1 MGDPQMQINLSG
13 PSCDLLPCQP
23 SAKPARRWGFLVQP
37 CHQHHQQTFINPGQV
52 DGIFCNVRY
61 FTQIPADIA
70 TQFFKHDLPGSMRYL
85 SPNLAFPFQRGS
97 GLVNLLWDWSAIQ
110 SRHLNTKLLF
120 KSQKDTE
127 AVNAKKSCRSWWS
140 PLKITKI
147 HDLCFVIF
155 ICCCC
160 CLWSQPK
167 KNIV

>member
-1 MGDPQMQINLSG
+1 MQINLSG

-23 SAKPARRWGFLVQP
+23 SAKPARRWSFLVQP
-37 CHQHHQQTFINPGQV
+37 CHQPHQQTFINPGQA

-70 TQFFKHDLPGSMRYL
+70 AQFFKLDHPGSMRYL

-120 KSQKDTE
+120 KSQQDTE
-127 AVNAKKSCRSWWS
+127 AVNAKKAAGRDGHHSKLPKYMISV
-140 PLKITKI
+140 L
-147 HDLCFVIF
+147 LFLFVVVVVCDHNPREI
-155 ICCCC
+155 
-160 CLWSQPK
+160 
-167 KNIV
+167 